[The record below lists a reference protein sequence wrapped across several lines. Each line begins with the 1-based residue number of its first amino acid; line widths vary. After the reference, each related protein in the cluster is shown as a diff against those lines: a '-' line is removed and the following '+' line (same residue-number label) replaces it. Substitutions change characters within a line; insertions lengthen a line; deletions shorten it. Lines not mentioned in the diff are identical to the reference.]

1 MGDPT
6 ASSKSG
12 ITTGDHERMKSR
24 VRAKWEPKLRALAR
38 EQRNVELAGKAMRLI
53 SGVNLPSADDVYA
66 QKLRD
71 IHTSIQRE
79 INLLPGPTPP
89 PLQRSKVDT
98 ILNKMPT
105 RVRNYIKRSIDK
117 QGVIVTDQTTL
128 QWMAD
133 VVSSPED
140 RMPSV
145 KGVGITLE
153 R

>member
-1 MGDPT
+1 
-6 ASSKSG
+6 
-12 ITTGDHERMKSR
+12 MKQR
-24 VRAKWEPKLRALAR
+24 VRAKWEPKLRALAL

-53 SGVNLPSADDVYA
+53 SGVTPPSADDVYA
-66 QKLRD
+66 QKLNE
-71 IHTSIQRE
+71 IHKSIQRE

-89 PLQRSKVDT
+89 PLQRSKVDA
-98 ILNKMPT
+98 ILNKMPV
-105 RVRNYIKRSIDK
+105 RVRNYIQESIGK
-117 QGVIVTDQTTL
+117 QGAILTDQTTL